1 MPRRGGQLRRI
12 VGFVL
17 LGLGVFAVALGLLLR
32 FYAYPQLAKA
42 PLDNESTSV
51 AQGSGITALVVET
64 VDGAPAPEIREG
76 LNLTST
82 TYVTGDL
89 TRPEVQEDGDVA
101 VYVEAIEIVDD
112 ASGTTVSGSL
122 RSLCVDRH
130 TAQAVAPCVGQYIE
144 QEQGNRQEG
153 DRNRV
158 QQPGVSFKFPFG
170 TEQRDYD
177 YYDLSVRK
185 AVTARFDGEETVRG
199 LDLYRF
205 VMTVPPTKVAD
216 REVPG
221 SLLGQPDEP
230 SVEAELY
237 YQVKRTVWVD
247 PATGIIIVGE
257 QEGTQELLTDGQ
269 SPGDGTTVFEGKL
282 RFNDKT
288 ISDNVTRA
296 EDGRSQLNLLT
307 TWPIGMW
314 IGGAVLIA
322 AGVFLLLRNPGG
334 GGHRAVGG
342 TPPRRREPVATG

>member
-1 MPRRGGQLRRI
+1 MRRI

-64 VDGAPAPEIREG
+64 VDGAPSPEIRED
-76 LNLTST
+76 LDLTST

-130 TAQAVAPCVGQYIE
+130 TAAAVAPCVGQYIE
-144 QEQGNRQEG
+144 QQKDDRQEG
-153 DRNRV
+153 NRSKV
-158 QQPGVSFKFPFG
+158 QQPGLSFKFPFG
-170 TEQRDYD
+170 TEQQDYD

-185 AVTARFDGEETVRG
+185 AVTARFEGEENIRG

-205 VMTVPPTKVAD
+205 TMSVSPTKIAD

-221 SLLGQPDEP
+221 SLIGQPDEP

-237 YQVKRTVWVD
+237 YEVKRTVWVE
-247 PATGIIIVGE
+247 PATGIIVIGE
-257 QEGTQELLTDGQ
+257 QEGKQELRVDDERSGE
-269 SPGDGTTVFEGKL
+269 GTTVFEGKL
-282 RFNDKT
+282 RFNEKT
-288 ISDNVTRA
+288 ISDNVARA
-296 EDGRSQLNLLT
+296 EDGRSQLSLLT
-307 TWPIGMW
+307 TWPIVAW
-314 IGGAVLIA
+314 IGGALLIA
-322 AGVFLLLRNPGG
+322 AGIFLLLRDPGR

-342 TPPRRREPVATG
+342 TPPRSREPVGAR

>member
-1 MPRRGGQLRRI
+1 LRRI

-64 VDGAPAPEIREG
+64 VDGAPAPEIREN
-76 LNLTST
+76 LSLTST

-89 TRPEVQEDGDVA
+89 TRPEVEEDGDVA

-112 ASGTTVSGSL
+112 ASSTPVSGSV

-130 TAQAVAPCVGQYIE
+130 TAEAVAPCEGQYIE
-144 QEQGNRQEG
+144 QQKDNRQVG
-153 DRNRV
+153 DRDEV
-158 QQPGVSFKFPFG
+158 QQPGLSFKFPFG

-185 AVTARFDGEETVRG
+185 AITARFDGEENVRG
-199 LDLYRF
+199 LDTYRF
-205 VMTVPPTKVAD
+205 TMSVPPTKIAD

-221 SLLGQPDEP
+221 SLIGRPDEP

-237 YQVKRTVWVD
+237 YQVERTVWVE
-247 PATGIIIVGE
+247 PATGIIVVGE
-257 QEGTQELLTDGQ
+257 QDGKQELLAEGQ
-269 SPGDGTTVFEGKL
+269 NPGEGTPVFEGKL
-282 RFNDKT
+282 RFNEKT
-288 ISDNVTRA
+288 ITDNVKRA
-296 EDGRSQLNLLT
+296 EDGRGDLMLLT
-307 TWPIGMW
+307 TWPIVMW
-314 IGGAVLIA
+314 VVGALLIA
-322 AGVFLLLRNPGG
+322 AGVFLLLRNQGG

-342 TPPRRREPVATG
+342 TPPRHREPVGAR

>member
-1 MPRRGGQLRRI
+1 MRRI
-12 VGFVL
+12 VSFVL

-64 VDGAPAPEIREG
+64 VDGAPSPEIREG

-89 TRPEVQEDGDVA
+89 TRAEVKEDGDVA

-112 ASGTTVSGSL
+112 ASQTTVSGSL

-130 TAQAVAPCVGQYIE
+130 TAEAVAPCTAQYIE
-144 QEQGNRQEG
+144 QEKDNRQDG

-158 QQPGVSFKFPFG
+158 QQPGLSFKFPFG
-170 TEQRDYD
+170 TEQQDYD
-177 YYDLSVRK
+177 YYDLSVHK

-205 VMTVPPTKVAD
+205 TMSVPPTKIAD

-221 SLLGQPDEP
+221 SLIGQPDVP
-230 SVEAELY
+230 SAEAELY
-237 YQVKRTVWVD
+237 YQVKRTVWVE
-247 PATGIIIVGE
+247 PATGIIVVGE
-257 QEGTQELLTDGQ
+257 QEGKQELLTDGQ

-282 RFNDKT
+282 RFNEKT
-288 ISDNVTRA
+288 ISDNVARA

-307 TWPIGMW
+307 AWPIAMW
-314 IGGAVLIA
+314 IAGALLIA
-322 AGVFLLLRNPGG
+322 AGIFLLLRSPGG
-334 GGHRAVGG
+334 GGQSTVGG
-342 TPPRRREPVATG
+342 KSPRHREPVGAS